1 MDSNHQ
7 LKIKLNKIIDVFK
20 ALNNIDYYVTYKTK
34 YFFIFNE
41 EDDKWCFCNE
51 NNFDV
56 PVIFSDIFNNN
67 QFNLFQELDEYFQKN
82 PKTNENIRQLFFS
95 LKSIIHKTI
104 VKIFEIDKH
113 EEEQNLFYLTFE
125 QLVNTAR
132 YLEYHMIC
140 LKIQSKYFELGVQDL
155 NEYFQ
160 SISYLEYLIHP
171 NHGINQKIQ
180 RLARKN
186 EIHLHEDDF
195 NFIKSTSQLDA
206 YKKIITCHYQKV
218 SSL

>member
-7 LKIKLNKIIDVFK
+7 LETKLNKIIDTFK

-34 YFFIFNE
+34 YFFIYNE
-41 EDDKWCFCNE
+41 EDDKWRFCTE

-56 PVIFSDIFNNN
+56 PVIFSDIYNNN
-67 QFNLFQELDEYFQKN
+67 QFNIFQELDEYFQKN
-82 PKTNENIRQLFFS
+82 PNNNDNFRQLFFS

-104 VKIFEIDKH
+104 VKIFKIDKH
-113 EEEQNLFYLTFE
+113 EEEQNLFYITFE

-132 YLEYHMIC
+132 YIEYHMLC

-171 NHGINQKIQ
+171 TNGIHQKIQ
-180 RLARKN
+180 HLASKN
-186 EIHLHEDDF
+186 RIHLHKDDF
-195 NFIKSTSQLDA
+195 KFIKSTYQLDA
-206 YKKIITCHYQKV
+206 FKKIITSHYQKV